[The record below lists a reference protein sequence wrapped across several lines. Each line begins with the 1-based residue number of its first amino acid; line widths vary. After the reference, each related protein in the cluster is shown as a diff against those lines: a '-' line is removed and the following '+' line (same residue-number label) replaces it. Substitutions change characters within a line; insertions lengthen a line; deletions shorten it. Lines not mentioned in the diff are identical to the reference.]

1 MTRKNENFIVSKDIA
16 WEAVAPGVQRQILAY
31 NDDMMVVRV
40 SFEAGAVGAMHSHPH
55 VQSCM
60 VEKGVFDVTIGDK
73 TQRLVAGDGYLVE
86 GGLMH
91 GAVAIEPGA
100 LLDVFTPMREDF
112 V

>member
-1 MTRKNENFIVSKDIA
+1 
-16 WEAVAPGVQRQILAY
+16 
-31 NDDMMVVRV
+31 MMVVRA

-60 VEKGVFDVTIGDK
+60 VERGVFDVTIGDQTK
-73 TQRLVAGDGYLVE
+73 RLVTGDGYLVE
-86 GGLMH
+86 GGVMH
-91 GAVAIEPGA
+91 GAVAVEAGA